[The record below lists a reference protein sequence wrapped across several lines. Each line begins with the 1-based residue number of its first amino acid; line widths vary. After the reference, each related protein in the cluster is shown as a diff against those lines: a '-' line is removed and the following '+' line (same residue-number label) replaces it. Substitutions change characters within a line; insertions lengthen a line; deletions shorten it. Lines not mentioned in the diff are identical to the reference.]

1 MKIHEDK
8 MHKLN
13 TLVKELEVIHLQL
26 TKKKPHRIIL
36 FSLEFQSKM

>member
-26 TKKKPHRIIL
+26 TKKKNPIGL
-36 FSLEFQSKM
+36 YYFF